1 MKWIKIILVMLLC
14 MGLSACGQRAV
25 EDTPVPEN
33 TPPTVQTQP
42 TEPEPSQTLPDEPEQ
57 GYVRFSLSDFPGPDE
72 DYVFQGYINAGTEQ
86 QGEFMDVRELPNVVA
101 LDGASGNAGDRLSI
115 PLRVCGE
122 VEFCGLDLKIHYD
135 PQLLKYEGYDN
146 ADDDLMVHCNEE
158 KGVVLINL
166 ARVANLEDNYGIC
179 QLLFQVIT
187 TLECES
193 TLTVELEEMVSL
205 DGDGNIIFPPA
216 YSMDGIARL
225 NGKGG

>member
-1 MKWIKIILVMLLC
+1 MKWIKIFLVMLLC
-14 MGLSACGQRAV
+14 MGLSACGQRAA
-25 EDTPVPEN
+25 EDTPVSEN
-33 TPPTVQTQP
+33 TPSTGQTQP
-42 TEPEPSQTLPDEPEQ
+42 TEPELSPTPPDEPEQ
-57 GYVRFSLSDFPGPDE
+57 GCVRFSLSDFPGPDE
-72 DYVFQGYINAGTEQ
+72 DYVFRGYSSAGTEQ

-101 LDGASGNAGDRLSI
+101 LDGVSGNAGDHLSI

-122 VEFCGLDLKIHYD
+122 VEFCGVDLKIYYD

-166 ARVANLEDNYGIC
+166 ARVANLEDNYGVC

-193 TLTVELEEMVSL
+193 TLRVELEEMVSL
-205 DGDGNIIFPPA
+205 DQDGNIIFPPA
-216 YSMDGIARL
+216 YSMDGIVWL